1 MERSHGREF
10 QVMSGAPVKKLPARP
25 GVSSPSVPVADRG
38 GEEINVGFSDL
49 RTGSSDQLRD
59 PRLSRSAGNDRKF
72 SLGNEFHTGP
82 LLYHIN
88 EVMCYT
94 AERETTIFCVTLG
107 IILRDS
113 LGGI

>member
-1 MERSHGREF
+1 
-10 QVMSGAPVKKLPARP
+10 MSSAPVKKLPTSP
-25 GVSSPSVPVADRG
+25 SVSSPSVPVSDRG
-38 GEEINVGFSDL
+38 CEEVNVGLGDL
-49 RTGSSDQLRD
+49 GAGGSNQLRD
-59 PRLSRSAGNDRKF
+59 PGLGRSTGNHRKF
-72 SLGNEFHTGP
+72 SLGNQFHTGP
-82 LLYHIN
+82 LLYHIK